1 MSGISAYLASAFRN
15 IAASGLRLRLTALV
29 LAVTIIVLIT
39 TTIFINKMAVSLIER
54 SPREQMTA
62 ANSSLKAAVSSWLA
76 CHENAISYI
85 SSLPDIVSMKPER
98 QKTLITKMTDA
109 YPHMYLVSIVDL
121 NGINTARSDDETPK
135 NYSDRKWFKQIQTGG
150 DIAFQSLI
158 GKTSHLPALVVSKPI
173 RNADD
178 TLVGVA
184 MFAIDIHGLSQQV
197 RALRIGETGYAYLVD
212 PDDHV
217 VAHPDAE
224 NSKNLITMSKYPPVE
239 RARLG
244 LSGEYSFSDNHG
256 ESWVSNLSNLGN
268 GWVVIV
274 QQKSSEFYAEQKS
287 FQRMALGSLFSA
299 VLVMMLT
306 TWWIVRKGLSPIER
320 LTAELKEA
328 KEKAEV
334 VNLSK
339 SIFLSNMSH
348 EIRTPLNA
356 ILGYSQILKNDK
368 TLTPTQQNALSTINR
383 SGEHLLALVNDILEI
398 SKIEAGRATIN
409 VAPFDLK
416 SLFRDLEM
424 MFSIRTNAKQLAL
437 HMDIQEDMPAIFKGD
452 EGKLRQIYINLLG
465 NAVKFTS
472 AGSVT
477 LKVTSTPRGN
487 GMFTIHS
494 EVRDTGPG
502 IAPEEMDKL
511 FHHFEQASAGIR
523 SGGGTSLGLAISH
536 QFVKMMG
543 SDITVESKVGQGA
556 CFAFSIDLE
565 EAEEAMV
572 DTHLTNQRIVGIRM
586 KDKTRYRVLVT
597 DDKADNRNILSHMLR
612 AVGFEVEEAANGQEA
627 VDKYLNA
634 PFDLILMDMRMPVMD
649 GFEAIRRIKAHE
661 RDHASLD
668 KTPIIAVT
676 ASTLDLDRQ
685 QIMETGTDG
694 YVGKPFRENELFEAI
709 AKVTTIEFLHEDA
722 SLPDETPPSVADT
735 SKIAALAAKLPAELI
750 QRLRQAITSA
760 DLDRVLELCD
770 EIETHDGTL
779 AAIARRMARN
789 FEYEN
794 LQNLLSSG
802 NHHETD

>member
-29 LAVTIIVLIT
+29 LAVGIIVLIT

-62 ANSSLKAAVSSWLA
+62 ASSTLKAAVTVWLEGHYSA
-76 CHENAISYI
+76 LNYL
-85 SSLPDIVSMKPER
+85 SSLPDIVSMDAAQQSP
-98 QKTLITKMTDA
+98 LLSKMADA
-109 YPHMYLVSIVDL
+109 FPYMYLVSVVNLD
-121 NGINTARSDDETPK
+121 GINTARNDDEPAK
-135 NYSDRKWFKQIQTGG
+135 NYSDRQWFRLIRNGAP
-150 DIAFQSLI
+150 IAFQSLI
-158 GKTSHLPALVVSKPI
+158 GKTSDKPALVVSMPVK
-173 RNADD
+173 NAKDV
-178 TLVGVA
+178 LVGVA
-184 MFAIDIHGLSQQV
+184 MFATDLQQLSLQV
-197 RALRIGETGYAYLVD
+197 RATRVGKTGFAYLID
-212 PDDHV
+212 PDGRV
-217 VAHPDAE
+217 VAHPYPEYAE
-224 NSKNLITMSKYPPVE
+224 TLRDLRKYPPVE
-239 RARLG
+239 RARYG
-244 LSGEYSFSDNHG
+244 ITGEMQFVDDSGTA
-256 ESWVSNLSNLGN
+256 WVAHTSNLGN
-268 GWVVIV
+268 GWIGIV
-274 QQKSSEFYAEQKS
+274 QEKKAEFYAEQKS
-287 FQRMALGSLFSA
+287 FQKMALGSLFSA

-306 TWWIVRKGLSPIER
+306 TWWIVREGLSPIER

-334 VNLSK
+334 ANLSK
-339 SIFLSNMSH
+339 SLFLSNMSH

-437 HMDIQEDMPAIFKGD
+437 HMDIQENMPAVFKGD

-472 AGSVT
+472 AGSVK

-523 SGGGTSLGLAISH
+523 SGGGTGLGLAISH
-536 QFVKMMG
+536 QFVRMMG

-735 SKIAALAAKLPAELI
+735 SKIAALAAKLPVELI